1 MGLESTSRRLRL
13 AFFGTPEFAVPTL
26 ERLIGGPHAVVAVIC
41 QPDRQRGRGRRV
53 STAPVADV
61 AQRAGIDLMRPASV
75 GATELADELRAR
87 TPDLGVV
94 VAFGQLIP
102 KAIRELPSL
111 GYLVNG
117 HASLLPRYRGAAPIV
132 HCILGGDSV
141 TGVSAMRV
149 ERKLDAGPVALQRE
163 IAIGKTEN
171 RGELSD
177 RLARLTA
184 DLLEEL
190 VEQIAED
197 RVVWIPQ
204 DDSRATSAPKIE
216 RFDGKLIWSES
227 AEALVRRVRAM
238 APTPGA
244 FSDLE
249 GETLRILDARS
260 EPSAPNSP
268 PGTVRALQ
276 KGGLRIATGDG
287 WLLPRVL
294 QRAGKRPLEV
304 EEFLRGRPIPDGA
317 ILV

>member
-1 MGLESTSRRLRL
+1 MGLESTSRQLRL

-53 STAPVADV
+53 SSAPVADL

-75 GATELADELRAR
+75 GAAEVADELRAR

-102 KAIRELPSL
+102 KSIRELPSL

-132 HCILGGDSV
+132 HCILGGDTV

-149 ERKLDAGPVALQRE
+149 ERKMDAGPVALQRE
-163 IAIGKTEN
+163 TAIGRTEN
-171 RGELSD
+171 CGELSE
-177 RLARLTA
+177 RLAQLTA
-184 DLLEEL
+184 DVLEEV
-190 VEQIAED
+190 VEQIADD

-204 DDSRATSAPKIE
+204 DESHVTSAPKIE
-216 RFDGKLIWSES
+216 RIDGKLVWSEN

-244 FSDLE
+244 FSELE
-249 GETLRILDARS
+249 GETLRILDAQS
-260 EPSAPNSP
+260 EPGAPGAP
-268 PGTVRALQ
+268 PGTMRTLRER
-276 KGGLRIATGDG
+276 GLRIATGDG

-294 QRAGKRPLEV
+294 QRAGKKPLEV